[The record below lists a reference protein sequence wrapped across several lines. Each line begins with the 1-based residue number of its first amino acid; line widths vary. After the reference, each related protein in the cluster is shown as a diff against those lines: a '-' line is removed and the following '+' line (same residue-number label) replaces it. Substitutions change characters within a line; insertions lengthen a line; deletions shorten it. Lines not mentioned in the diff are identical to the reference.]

1 MPSRRVLLLSGA
13 AVLALA
19 GIGVAVAG
27 TGDGIPRGTT
37 VRAVEIGGL
46 SRAEAVSRLSTAFLT
61 EQASPVSLVAD
72 GEVLQLDQ
80 AAAGLALDAEATV
93 DEALDVGFLDRLGTF
108 VGAGRD
114 VAPVPAVDE
123 AALTAALTSLAEG
136 FDRQAR
142 EGSISFTAEAEPVP
156 AAPVTGRTLDV
167 DGAADAVVEDYLL
180 LRVEVPVALDEV
192 QTTDEDVQE
201 ALEQIAE
208 PAVAAPITV
217 DVEGD
222 ELVVEP
228 VDLAPALTVGL
239 ADGALAPQLDGTV
252 LREQLPG
259 RLERIGTPAV
269 DATFDVSSG
278 TPVVVPSQPGR
289 SVSAEDLRTAVLSV
303 LTDDAPR
310 RASAPLTDSA
320 PRLST
325 EEAAGLGVV
334 EVLGTYTSAFP
345 CCQPR
350 VKNIQTIADIVD
362 GHVLKPGERFD
373 LNAFVGP
380 RDTARGFVPA
390 PQILRG
396 EFVNDVGGGVSQFA
410 TALFNG
416 YFFAGLKDI
425 THSPHS
431 YYISRYPPGRE
442 ATVSFPLPDLIFEN
456 DSPNGVL
463 IDTSHTATSVT
474 VTMWGTKRF
483 DEVRS
488 VAGPR
493 TRVREAETQYIE
505 RPDCIPGNGGEG
517 FDITVTRVFVAGGR
531 EVARED
537 FDTRY
542 LPQPKFVCG
551 PPPRTPAP
559 TPTPTP
565 AAPPPPTPAPEP
577 AG

>member
-1 MPSRRVLLLSGA
+1 MPSRRVLLLSSA

-19 GIGVAVAG
+19 AVGIGLAG

-37 VRAVEIGGL
+37 VRAVDLGGL
-46 SRAEAVSRLSTAFLT
+46 SRAEAVERLSGAFAT
-61 EQASPVSLVAD
+61 EQASSVSLVAD

-80 AAAGLALDAEATV
+80 AAAGLTLDAEGTV
-93 DEALDVGFLDRLGTF
+93 DEALDVGFLDRLRTL

-114 VAPVPAVDE
+114 VEPVPSVDDG
-123 AALTAALTSLAEG
+123 ALTAALTTLAEG
-136 FDRQAR
+136 FDRAAR
-142 EGSISFTAEAEPVP
+142 EGSISFTPAAEPVP
-156 AAPVTGRTLDV
+156 EAPVTGRSLDV
-167 DGAADAVVEDYLL
+167 DGAADAVVGDYLSF
-180 LRVEVPVALDEV
+180 RVEVPVELDEV
-192 QTTDEDVQE
+192 ETTNEDVRE
-201 ALEQIAE
+201 ALEQVAE

-228 VDLAPALTVGL
+228 VDLAPALTVT
-239 ADGALAPQLDGTV
+239 AVDGELAPQLDGVV
-252 LREQLPG
+252 LREQLTG
-259 RLERIGTPAV
+259 RLKVIGVPAV
-269 DATFDVSSG
+269 DATIDVSSG
-278 TPVVVPSQPGR
+278 APVVVPSQPGR
-289 SVSAEDLRTAVLSV
+289 SVSADDLRTAVLSV
-303 LTDDAPR
+303 LTEQAPR
-310 RASAPLTDSA
+310 RASAPLSESA

-325 EEAAGLGVV
+325 EQAAGLGVV
-334 EVLGTYTSAFP
+334 EVLGTYTSSFP

-416 YFFAGLKDI
+416 YYFAGLKDI

-463 IDTSHTATSVT
+463 IDTSYSGTSVT

-493 TRVREAETQYIE
+493 TRVREAEVQYIE
-505 RPDCIPGNGGEG
+505 RPDCIAGRGGEG
-517 FDITVTRVFVAGGR
+517 FDIVVTRVFVTGGR

-537 FDTRY
+537 FNTRY

-551 PPPRTPAP
+551 PPPRVAAPA
-559 TPTPTP
+559 P
-565 AAPPPPTPAPEP
+565 AAPAPAAPAPPP

>member
-1 MPSRRVLLLSGA
+1 MPSRRALLLSSA

-19 GIGVAVAG
+19 AVGVGLAG

-37 VRAVEIGGL
+37 VRAVEVGGL
-46 SRAEAVSRLSTAFLT
+46 SRAEAVSRLSTAFDT
-61 EQASPVSLVAD
+61 EQASSVSLVAD

-80 AAAGLALDAEATV
+80 TAAGLTLDVDATV
-93 DEALDVGFLDRLGTF
+93 DEALDVGFLDRLRTF

-114 VAPVPAVDE
+114 VDPVPAVDE
-123 AALTAALTSLAEG
+123 AALTASLTALAEG
-136 FDRQAR
+136 FDRAAR
-142 EGSISFTAEAEPVP
+142 EGSISFSPEAEPVP
-156 AAPVTGRTLDV
+156 EAPVTGRALDV
-167 DGAADAVVEDYLL
+167 AGAADAVVEDYLS
-180 LRVEVPVALDEV
+180 LRVEVPVELDEV
-192 QTTDEDVQE
+192 STTDEAVRE
-201 ALEQIAE
+201 ALEQVAE

-222 ELVVEP
+222 ELVLEP
-228 VDLAPALTVGL
+228 VDLAPALTITAV
-239 ADGALAPQLDGTV
+239 DGELAPQLDGAV
-252 LREQLPG
+252 LREQLTG
-259 RLERIGTPAV
+259 RLERVGVPAV
-269 DATFDVSSG
+269 DATFDISSG
-278 TPVVVPSQPGR
+278 APVVVPSQPGR

-303 LTDDAPR
+303 LTDEAPR
-310 RASAPLTDSA
+310 RAAAPLSASA
-320 PRLST
+320 PRLPT

-334 EVLGTYTSAFP
+334 EVLGSYTSAFP

-350 VKNIQTIADIVD
+350 VTNIQTIADIVD
-362 GHVLKPGERFD
+362 GHVLKPGEQFD

-380 RDTARGFVPA
+380 RDTARGFVSA

-463 IDTSHTATSVT
+463 IDTSYTGTSIT

-483 DEVRS
+483 EEVRS
-488 VAGPR
+488 VTEPR
-493 TRVREAETQYIE
+493 TRVREAEVQYIE
-505 RPDCIPGNGGEG
+505 RPDCIAGKGGEG
-517 FDITVTRVFVAGGR
+517 FDVVVTRVFVAGGR
-531 EVARED
+531 EVTRED
-537 FDTRY
+537 FTTRY

-551 PPPRTPAP
+551 PPPRT
-559 TPTPTP
+559 
-565 AAPPPPTPAPEP
+565 AAPPPAAPAPAPAEP
-577 AG
+577 

>member
-1 MPSRRVLLLSGA
+1 MPSRRVLLLSSA

-19 GIGVAVAG
+19 AVGIGLAG

-37 VRAVEIGGL
+37 VRAIEIGGL
-46 SRAEAVSRLSTAFLT
+46 SRAEAVSRLSTAFDT
-61 EQASPVSLVAD
+61 EQASSVSLVAD

-80 AAAGLALDAEATV
+80 AAAGLTLDVDATV
-93 DEALDVGFLDRLGTF
+93 DEALDVGFLDRLRTV

-114 VAPVPAVDE
+114 VDPVPAVDE
-123 AALTAALTSLAEG
+123 AALTAALTALAEG
-136 FDRQAR
+136 FDREAR
-142 EGSISFTAEAEPVP
+142 EGSISFSPEAEPVP
-156 AAPVTGRTLDV
+156 EAPVTGRALDV
-167 DGAADAVVEDYLL
+167 AGAADAVVEDYLS
-180 LRVEVPVALDEV
+180 LRVEVPVELDEV
-192 QTTDEDVQE
+192 ETTDEDVRE
-201 ALEQIAE
+201 AVEQVAE

-222 ELVVEP
+222 ELLVEP
-228 VDLAPALTVGL
+228 VDLAPALTITAV
-239 ADGALAPQLDGTV
+239 DGELAPQLDGAV
-252 LREQLPG
+252 LRGQLTG
-259 RLERIGTPAV
+259 RLEGVGVPAV

-278 TPVVVPSQPGR
+278 TPVAVPSQPGR

-303 LTDDAPR
+303 LTDQAPR
-310 RASAPLTDSA
+310 RASAPLSASA

-334 EVLGTYTSAFP
+334 EVLGSYTSAFP

-350 VKNIQTIADIVD
+350 VTNIQTIADIVD
-362 GHVLKPGERFD
+362 GHVLKPGEQFD

-463 IDTSHTATSVT
+463 IDTSYTGTSIT

-493 TRVREAETQYIE
+493 TRVREAEVQYIE
-505 RPDCIPGNGGEG
+505 RPDCIAGNGGEG
-517 FDITVTRVFVAGGR
+517 FDIVVTRVFVAGGR
-531 EVARED
+531 EVTRED
-537 FDTRY
+537 FTTRY

-551 PPPRTPAP
+551 PPPRR
-559 TPTPTP
+559 
-565 AAPPPPTPAPEP
+565 AAPPPPAPAPAPAPAPEP
-577 AG
+577 SPAG